1 MPDIFVSREY
11 HKKRDCERRGVILR
25 VLLRSKIHRAFIT
38 ECNED
43 YIGSILI
50 DGELMERVDLW
61 EYEKVLICDITNG
74 NRFETY
80 AIAGERG
87 SGVMSVQGAAA
98 KLVDKGDC
106 IIVMSFD
113 VSEDPIDP
121 KMILVN
127 EDNEFVE
134 YLGIENYAEQMR

>member
-1 MPDIFVSREY
+1 M
-11 HKKRDCERRGVILR
+11 R

-50 DGELMERVDLW
+50 DEELMERVDLW
-61 EYEKVLICDITNG
+61 EYEKVLICDVTNG

-80 AIAGERG
+80 AIPGEKG

-98 KLVDKGDC
+98 KLVEKGDC
-106 IIVMSFD
+106 IIIMSFD
-113 VSEDPIDP
+113 VTDDPAEP

-127 EDNEFVE
+127 QDNEFVE
-134 YLGIENYAEQMR
+134 YLGAEQYAAQLH

>member
-1 MPDIFVSREY
+1 MRTV
-11 HKKRDCERRGVILR
+11 
-25 VLLRSKIHRAFIT
+25 LRSKIHRAFIT

-50 DGELMERVDLW
+50 DQDLMERVDLW

-80 AIAGERG
+80 AIAGERR
-87 SGVMSVQGAAA
+87 SGVISVQGAAA

-106 IIVMSFD
+106 IIIMSFD
-113 VSEDPIDP
+113 VTDEQVEP

-127 EDNEFVE
+127 ENNEFVE
-134 YLGIENYAEQMR
+134 YLGAAHYAKQLH

>member
-1 MPDIFVSREY
+1 M
-11 HKKRDCERRGVILR
+11 ILR

-113 VSEDPIDP
+113 VSEEPIEP

>member
-1 MPDIFVSREY
+1 MRTV
-11 HKKRDCERRGVILR
+11 
-25 VLLRSKIHRAFIT
+25 LRSKIHRAFIT

-50 DGELMERVDLW
+50 DQDLMERVDLW

-80 AIAGERG
+80 AIADERR
-87 SGVMSVQGAAA
+87 SGIISVQGAAA

-106 IIVMSFD
+106 IIIMSFD
-113 VSEDPIDP
+113 VTDEQVEP
-121 KMILVN
+121 KMILVD

-134 YLGIENYAEQMR
+134 YLGAAHYAKQLH

>member
-1 MPDIFVSREY
+1 
-11 HKKRDCERRGVILR
+11 VILR

-113 VSEDPIDP
+113 VSEEPIEP